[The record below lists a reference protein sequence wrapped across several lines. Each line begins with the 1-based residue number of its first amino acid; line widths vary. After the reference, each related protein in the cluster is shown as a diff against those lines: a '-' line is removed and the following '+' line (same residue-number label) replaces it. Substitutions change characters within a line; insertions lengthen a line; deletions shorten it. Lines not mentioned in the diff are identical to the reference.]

1 VPFEWFVAL
10 RYLRDGKGQSVLILA
25 AISVGIA
32 VVVFISALISGLQVS
47 LVAKTLGS
55 QSHVTLRLPREA
67 PRALVPP
74 TPQLAIA
81 RNVQVAAQRLRSI
94 DQWPTVVAQV
104 ERMPGVT
111 AVSPLVTGAAFAV
124 RGDAKTPVVVSGI
137 EPERFLRIIDLR
149 RRMTLGHFDVAGGNV
164 VIGSALASDLGV
176 STGDKFRITT
186 TEGVEDTVVVAG
198 IFSLGNKAIDE
209 AWLFASLR
217 HAQSLYALPGGVT
230 AIELKVADVFDA
242 ERVATEV
249 QSRTGLEAESWMRRN
264 AELLAGLSAQS
275 SSKWMIQFFVVLA
288 VALGIASVLIVSVV
302 QKSRQIGILRAVGT
316 SSRRILGVF
325 LIQGG
330 VLGLVGAFLG
340 SGLGALLAK
349 LFESLAREADGAP
362 RFPVQLTPGL
372 FAGATALA
380 TVIGLVAAVI
390 PARRAAR
397 LDPATAIRS
406 I

>member
-1 VPFEWFVAL
+1 MHL
-10 RYLRDGKGQSVLILA
+10 VL
-25 AISVGIA
+25 
-32 VVVFISALISGLQVS
+32 
-47 LVAKTLGS
+47 
-55 QSHVTLRLPREA
+55 
-67 PRALVPP
+67 
-74 TPQLAIA
+74 
-81 RNVQVAAQRLRSI
+81 
-94 DQWPTVVAQV
+94 
-104 ERMPGVT
+104 
-111 AVSPLVTGAAFAV
+111 
-124 RGDAKTPVVVSGI
+124 
-137 EPERFLRIIDLR
+137 
-149 RRMTLGHFDVAGGNV
+149 
-164 VIGSALASDLGV
+164 
-176 STGDKFRITT
+176 
-186 TEGVEDTVVVAG
+186 
-198 IFSLGNKAIDE
+198 
-209 AWLFASLR
+209 
-217 HAQSLYALPGGVT
+217 
-230 AIELKVADVFDA
+230 
-242 ERVATEV
+242 
-249 QSRTGLEAESWMRRN
+249 GLERN
-264 AELLAGLSAQS
+264 APKG
-275 SSKWMIQFFVVLA
+275 A